1 MRILSFK
8 IQKFRRKLI
17 FYEFLSILNFLQAN
31 NNLYPTFTS
40 SSVVNESFMWI
51 DRLEMDGSSL
61 LCSLCLLPR
70 KLAMPR
76 LSVCLLLSAV
86 YVYLSIYTYPIILS
100 WIHLPKYLLAS
111 VICIYL
117 LTYIPSKKNRH
128 WKCRFSTHFF
138 LHLYKLRI
146 IDYLFLEFQNKDIK
160 QNYE

>member
-76 LSVCLLLSAV
+76 LSVCCMSTYRSIPILSS
-86 YVYLSIYTYPIILS
+86 YLGSIYLSIYLPLSSVSTYLPISPAKKIDTGS
-100 WIHLPKYLLAS
+100 VDFQPTFFYIYIKYE
-111 VICIYL
+111 L
-117 LTYIPSKKNRH
+117 LTTYLYMHLSFEVLFDIYI
-128 WKCRFSTHFF
+128 
-138 LHLYKLRI
+138 
-146 IDYLFLEFQNKDIK
+146 
-160 QNYE
+160 